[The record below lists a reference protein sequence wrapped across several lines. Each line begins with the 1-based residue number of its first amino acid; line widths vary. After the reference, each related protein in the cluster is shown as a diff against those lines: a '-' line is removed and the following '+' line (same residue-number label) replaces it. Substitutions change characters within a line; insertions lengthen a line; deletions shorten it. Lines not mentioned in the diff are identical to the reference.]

1 MMTICLLGASGSIGS
16 QTIDVM
22 LKNPHDFSLES
33 FSVGHQTRKIRGIVN
48 HFPNVNAICIQEKRK
63 AAYFK
68 KAYPHITFYFGDE
81 GLNELIRNSNAQMVV
96 NALVGFVG
104 LKPTIT
110 AIENDKIVALSNKE
124 SLVVGGELI
133 NKLLKERHGKLVP
146 IDSEHV
152 AIAKCLAVDDQDV
165 DQVIITASG
174 GAFRNLT
181 REQLKDV
188 TPEQALNHPNWKMGK
203 KITIDSATMVN
214 KAFEIIEAHY
224 LFGLK
229 VEKISPILNLNSY
242 VHSLVRY
249 NNGTYRMEMGKPDMR
264 KPIKYALYQGLI
276 NYQTVVSDD
285 LSKIK
290 NTTFAPFDEKR
301 YPIIKMAKKVITE
314 KGTLGAVFNAA
325 NEEAVYAFLRHEIP
339 FLGIEEII
347 NQCIKEHHS
356 ILKPNYE
363 TLKMVDAETRAR
375 VKEIIFERRM
385 KACKC

>member
-22 LKNPHDFSLES
+22 LRNSSDFDLLS
-33 FSVGHQTRKIRGIVN
+33 FSIGKKTRKIAGIVKK
-48 HFPNVNAICIQEKRK
+48 FPHVKSICIQEKK
-63 AAYFK
+63 KLSYFK
-68 KAYPHITFYFGDE
+68 KTYPDICFYSGDE
-81 GLNELIRNSNAQMVV
+81 GLNELIRNTPAKMVV

-110 AIENDKIVALSNKE
+110 ALESDKIVALSNKE

-133 NKLLKERHGKLVP
+133 NKLLKARNGKLIP

-152 AIAKCLAVDDQDV
+152 AIAKCLAVDSKNI

-188 TPEQALNHPNWKMGK
+188 TPEQALCHPNWKMGK

-214 KAFEIIEAHY
+214 KAFEVIEAHY
-224 LFGLK
+224 LFALP
-229 VEKISPILNLNSY
+229 EDKITTILNLNSY

-249 NNGTYRMEMGKPDMR
+249 NDGTYRMEVGKPDMR

-285 LSKIK
+285 YHKVK
-290 NTTFAPFDEKR
+290 NTTFAPFDNKR
-301 YPIIKMAKKVITE
+301 YPIIALAKRVIKE

-325 NEEAVYAFLRHEIP
+325 NEEAVYAFLDHKIP
-339 FLGIEEII
+339 FLGIEAII
-347 NQCIKEHHS
+347 NKCVDEH
-356 ILKPNYE
+356 KNVKNPDYE
-363 TLKMVDAETRAR
+363 TLKKVDLLTRKKVHEMIQKGEMR
-375 VKEIIFERRM
+375 
-385 KACKC
+385 